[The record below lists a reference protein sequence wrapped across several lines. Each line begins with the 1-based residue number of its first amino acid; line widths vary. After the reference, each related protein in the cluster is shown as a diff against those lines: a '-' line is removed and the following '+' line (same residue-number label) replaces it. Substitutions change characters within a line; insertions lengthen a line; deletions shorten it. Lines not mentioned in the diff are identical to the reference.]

1 MTTYNYV
8 LYYLS
13 PPMYF
18 CFSNMVILS
27 YPSLARKEAQLT
39 DAGPQPIRAIGVW

>member
-1 MTTYNYV
+1 MIINH
-8 LYYLS
+8 LR

-27 YPSLARKEAQLT
+27 YPRRAKKEAQLT
-39 DAGPQPIRAIGVW
+39 DAGPQPIKAMGV